1 MKKIEWFALI
11 LIVLWVVALT
21 VPKWLGL
28 FVIPERVDIQELGH
42 VKPFTSIMAWS
53 QFLVTRIVQIGV
65 AIWLFITARRGNE
78 TPWVW
83 ALLGLTYGVFGAL
96 LFFVLR
102 IHDRQQGEE
111 PANQLLHRTQ

>member
-1 MKKIEWFALI
+1 MKKIEWFALV
-11 LIVLWVVALT
+11 LIVLWIVAFT

-28 FVIPERVDIQELGH
+28 FVIPQRVALEELGH
-42 VKPFTSIMAWS
+42 LKPFANVMVWS

-65 AIWLFITARRGNE
+65 AVWLFITAKRGQE

-102 IHDRQQGEE
+102 IYNRLEE
-111 PANQLLHRTQ
+111 NEIAN